1 MHDLTEVDEFTTPIS
16 VPDGTDS
23 RNNAADVVE
32 AIAQALANRTLLLAT
47 HAAFH
52 DSPNTFTG
60 GASSFADVLQI
71 LTGIEALNPN
81 AGEAALAQTVS
92 ADDDPNPG
100 NKWKSIIQ
108 AAVGGAVA
116 DVGMW
121 SGIAVSNGQLL
132 FTINAYWDASTQMWN
147 QSTNALHSLAFT
159 MSHLG
164 EFTFSRVNSGSGPWA
179 SWPVT
184 GDTVLRVSD
193 LAAGDDVTAGG
204 DITAT
209 GNVAAGVDVIANDDV
224 VAGGDFEF
232 ATPRTEYR
240 AINLTSGVGSGDCI
254 FDGSRW
260 VIGGAGAPGAVS
272 FPIVERHGNVLK
284 QMRFIVDNPSGVDD
298 ATYSIALI
306 RMHGQSFG
314 SSTPPTLQT
323 IDSELANV
331 LASETKTVT
340 LDWGDLT
347 VDRDEWY
354 FVYMSGELL
363 PDTDHRLLAMQ
374 LQATRLGPSQ

>member
-60 GASSFADVLQI
+60 GPSSFADVLQI

-81 AGEAALAQTVS
+81 AGEAALVQTVS
-92 ADDDPNPG
+92 ADDDPNPA
-100 NKWKSIIQ
+100 NKWKSVIE

-116 DVGMW
+116 TVSMW
-121 SGIAVSNGQLL
+121 SGIAVSDGQLL
-132 FTINAYWDASTQMWN
+132 FTINAYWDASTQQWN
-147 QSTNALHSLAFT
+147 QSTNTMHSLALT

-184 GDTVLRVSD
+184 GDTVLRVGD
-193 LAAGDDVTAGG
+193 VAAGDDVTAGG

-209 GNVAAGVDVIANDDV
+209 GNVAADADVI
-224 VAGGDFEF
+224 AGGDFEF

-240 AINLTSGVGSGDCI
+240 AINLASGVGRGDAS
-254 FDGSRW
+254 FNDAMW
-260 VIGGAGAPGAVS
+260 VFGVAVS
-272 FPIVERHGNVLK
+272 QGTAWWPIVERQGTVLK
-284 QMRFIVDNPSGVDD
+284 QMRFIVNNPSGTDD
-298 ATYSIALI
+298 ATYNINLV

-314 SSTPPTLQT
+314 SSTPPTYQT
-323 IDSELANV
+323 VDGEIGSVVAG
-331 LASETKTVT
+331 ETKTVT

-347 VDRDEWY
+347 VDVNEWY
-354 FVYMSGELL
+354 LVYMAGEAL
-363 PDTDHRLLAMQ
+363 PADTDHRLLAMQ